1 MSIKYNDNES
11 EIINFSKELAK
22 VLILNNEFIE
32 AENILLN
39 IEDDEVSS
47 DLYKIYTN
55 EEFSKNSCLNK
66 KQFSNKLID
75 LLGRLDRQSIEYQ
88 DIKIKLEELNIFDNQ
103 MIEFHE
109 KFVSLERKY
118 ESTVAKLTQ
127 DIQLL
132 STHVSDKTLLRQ
144 INCNVESTDKK
155 IDKVSITLS
164 NKIDTSK
171 SEITNKLD
179 EIKLTNNQQLNNFV
193 ENIYKSNQNF
203 VSETQTIYKA
213 NDRVNKEAK
222 IALDNSIK
230 SMSEKIENFLSKL
243 VESIDTNEN
252 SIDEIEK
259 LIKNSNESFCKEIK
273 ELYEKEEDLHKD
285 ELLQLS
291 IDSLKKE
298 HQRYIDNLLKEKNRE
313 ITSLEESISEL
324 SINSENSQKRI
335 EDLNKGIK
343 QLKGKTEQ
351 IEELKESINLSS
363 ETSKRL
369 EKLEEESKGKL
380 EKYFEQIEEKY
391 KELDEE
397 KKKFFK
403 EELSE
408 ILKSINSSID
418 TLSYAPLDKE
428 DFERISKELEDLDS
442 KLDKVSEKVDDLLI
456 FVQTIKNNNN
466 SLIAQ
471 IQKLYPKDYLTEQ
484 QLNLSL
490 DKNREDIQ
498 KVLHLPIEEIK
509 QAVEN
514 CNNSLYGKIQTLYKD
529 FPKKKSV
536 DIDIELIKKDNE
548 KAILLLEKKYQNEII
563 TIKAKNS
570 KDSYIKWAVVGI
582 TLGIVSFI
590 GYMSLEKFEN
600 KTKINELNNTKIEKQ
615 IENLDFKITEIGK
628 ESNTSKSLLK
638 TIQKKLLTKKDD
650 IVVATTQTPIKT
662 KEKRE
667 VYIIKKGDSLSSIS
681 KRFYGDSNIF
691 KKIINEN
698 DGLDPKKLQIGQK
711 INIPN

>member
-1 MSIKYNDNES
+1 MYLKKHDNFYS
-11 EIINFSKELAK
+11 EIDFIEQPTYRDTMNSKYKQLQEKRKELSDTFLYQGIVFHKNGKNQQATNRFKKAITLYPDYKHYFAK
-22 VLILNNEFIE
+22 AKFERDKITKEQREAKEKIDKESAFSDNEFIE

-47 DLYKIYTN
+47 NLYKIYTN
-55 EEFSKNSCLNK
+55 EEFSKNNCLNK

-75 LLGRLDRQSIEYQ
+75 LLGRLDRESIEYQ
-88 DIKIKLEELNIFDNQ
+88 DIKTKLEELNIFDNQ

-132 STHVSDKTLLRQ
+132 STHVSDKTLLKQ

-179 EIKLTNNQQLNNFV
+179 EIKLTNNQQLNNLV
-193 ENIYKSNQNF
+193 ESIYKSNQNF
-203 VSETQTIYKA
+203 VSETQTIYEA

-222 IALDNSIK
+222 IVLDNSIK
-230 SMSEKIENFLSKL
+230 SMNEKMENFLSKL
-243 VESIDTNEN
+243 VKSIDDNEK

-273 ELYEKEEDLHKD
+273 ELYEKEEDLD
-285 ELLQLS
+285 RNELLQLS

-298 HQRYIDNLLKEKNRE
+298 HQRHIDNLLKEKNRE
-313 ITSLEESISEL
+313 ITSLEESIGEL
-324 SINSENSQKRI
+324 SINSENNEKTI
-335 EDLNKGIK
+335 KDLNKDIE

-369 EKLEEESKGKL
+369 KKLEEESKGKL
-380 EKYFEQIEEKY
+380 EKYIEQIEEKY
-391 KELDEE
+391 KELDED

-403 EELSE
+403 EEFSK
-408 ILKSINSSID
+408 ILENINSS
-418 TLSYAPLDKE
+418 E
-428 DFERISKELEDLDS
+428 DFEKISKELENLDS
-442 KLDKVSEKVDDLLI
+442 KLDKVSEKVDDLLT
-456 FVQTIKNNNN
+456 FVETIQNNNN
-466 SLIAQ
+466 SLIGQ

-484 QLNLSL
+484 QLNMSL

-509 QAVEN
+509 QAVET

-529 FPKKKSV
+529 FPKK
-536 DIDIELIKKDNE
+536 
-548 KAILLLEKKYQNEII
+548 
-563 TIKAKNS
+563 
-570 KDSYIKWAVVGI
+570 
-582 TLGIVSFI
+582 
-590 GYMSLEKFEN
+590 
-600 KTKINELNNTKIEKQ
+600 
-615 IENLDFKITEIGK
+615 
-628 ESNTSKSLLK
+628 ESNISKSLLK
-638 TIQKKLLTKKDD
+638 TIQKELLTKKDD
-650 IVVATTQTPIKT
+650 IIVATTQTPIKT

-681 KRFYGDSNIF
+681 KRFYGDSNMF